1 MPRSR
6 CHFCGSRECGRLSPV
21 KFERHFKPEESCPGA
36 TVSTVETGGVVK
48 KAEAFQR
55 VGAVIGLVI
64 VVLAT
69 NDAYRRVRAVVD
81 EVTSTRTEVR
91 RLRSEVEALRAQI
104 DAAPGQQSPAL
115 AASPVREASAFPMPV
130 PMVPQ
135 SLPLPSES
143 VKPAKAPDAKH
154 VKKDD
159 GPETEGIV
167 LIGDAK
173 AAATAPLM
181 NVSLMTEKK

>member
-1 MPRSR
+1 M
-6 CHFCGSRECGRLSPV
+6 
-21 KFERHFKPEESCPGA
+21 
-36 TVSTVETGGVVK
+36 K

-81 EVTSTRTEVR
+81 EVTSTRAEVR
-91 RLRSEVEALRAQI
+91 RLRSDVEALRVQI

-130 PMVPQ
+130 PMAPQ

-143 VKPAKAPDAKH
+143 AKPAKAPDAKQ

-173 AAATAPLM
+173 AVATAPLM
-181 NVSLMTEKK
+181 NVSILTEKK